1 MIFATLAG
9 DVPSM
14 NFNKG
19 GEAMEDLEYLI

>member
-14 NFNKG
+14 NSNKR